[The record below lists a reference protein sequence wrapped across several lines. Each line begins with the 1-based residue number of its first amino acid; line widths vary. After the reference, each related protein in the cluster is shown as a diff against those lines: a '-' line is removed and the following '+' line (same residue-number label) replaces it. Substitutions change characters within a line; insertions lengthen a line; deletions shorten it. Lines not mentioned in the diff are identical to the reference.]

1 MLMRWTAAVV
11 LLLLLF
17 LVVVTVSGCGDGLSP
32 RMRFGFYPTSTLGT
46 NWPDPEALGKHG
58 YGVNPSERNGIVYTC
73 RGGDIDIAHLR
84 ISADWTRY
92 LTKKT
97 YRRLMKNKTTFSY
110 KLRVDRSRNYV
121 TLTYPENWKEL
132 SEEEREAIAQ
142 EVSAALGPHLA
153 FTMTTWHEILTW
165 FGFKCIGLGTEFP
178 SAFSWEDSYS
188 NLLGTI
194 LGAEA
199 LKDTERSFNEAMTI
213 LLDEELEKLGAQ
225 PAKIGHGAS
234 ERMKGDWF
242 TGSALFFV
250 EIRERNFDIGLGDGM
265 VTPTLLPGVEGCEGA
280 EPISYPVP
288 SLEAVARHGFSF
300 KIEIEPH
307 EWESGAILA
316 IVSEEGQRR
325 RKRINPAVHLAPI
338 MEYVRADAV
347 KRYGD
352 REGFRTGIAT
362 AD

>member
-1 MLMRWTAAVV
+1 MRRIAIAGLFFAVLAA
-11 LLLLLF
+11 
-17 LVVVTVSGCGDGLSP
+17 SGCQDGPSP

-46 NWPDPEALGKHG
+46 NWPNPDALGKHG
-58 YGVNPSERNGIVYTC
+58 YGWNPGEVNGMVYTC
-73 RGGDIDIAHLR
+73 RGGDIDLAHLR

-97 YRRLMKNKTTFSY
+97 YRHLMQNKTTFSY

-121 TLTYPENWKEL
+121 TLTYPDNWEEL
-132 SEEEREAIAQ
+132 PEAERAVIAEEVA
-142 EVSAALGPHLA
+142 AALGPHLA
-153 FTMTTWHEILTW
+153 FTMTNWHEVLTW

-194 LGAEA
+194 LGARA

-213 LLDEELEKLGAQ
+213 LINEELDTLGAQ
-225 PAKIGHGAS
+225 PAKVGHAAS

-250 EIRERNFDIGLGDGM
+250 DIRERNFDIGLDDGM
-265 VTPTLLPGVEGCEGA
+265 VTPTLIPGVAECEGA

-288 SLEAVARHGFSF
+288 NLEAVAKHGFSF
-300 KIEIEPH
+300 QIEIEPR

-316 IVSEEGQRR
+316 IVSEEGKPR
-325 RKRINPAVHLAPI
+325 RKRIDPAVDFAPI
-338 MEYVRADAV
+338 MAYMRKDAV
-347 KRYGD
+347 RRYGD
-352 REGFRTGIAT
+352 REGFRTGISSAQ
-362 AD
+362 